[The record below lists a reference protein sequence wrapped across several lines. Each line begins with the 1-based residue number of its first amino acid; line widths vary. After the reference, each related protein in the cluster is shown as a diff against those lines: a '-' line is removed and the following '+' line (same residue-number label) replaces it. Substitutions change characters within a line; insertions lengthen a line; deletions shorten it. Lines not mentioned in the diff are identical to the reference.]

1 MESKYAPCGIL
12 RSDIELLRGDKLL
25 LFDPGSDSYYHITEK
40 TAKIIAFMTENMPA
54 EDFLELLQHNGININ
69 MRELQEII
77 LFLRSNNL
85 LVPDYG
91 EIPSKQQ
98 KIKKHKKNTGLLR
111 FSSTYLF
118 FKLPPWHPEKFF
130 AAAGPYF
137 SFFASKITII
147 ILSIFALTGYILA
160 LRNAAE
166 IKTAFLNTLSW
177 GGLVKYFAAIIFIK
191 ILHEAAHSI
200 SAVHFKCRV
209 RGIGIG
215 FMMFMPRLY
224 TDTTDS
230 YRLKRSERLLI
241 DAAGLIAELLIGG
254 IAALLWS
261 NLAPG
266 AAKSTMFY
274 IFAVST
280 VSTLFVNG
288 NPFIRYDG
296 YYILSDILGIEN
308 LMGQS
313 SECLCKFRR
322 YFFLRIGD
330 LPHEKNRIF
339 LLFFGIGAFIYKIF
353 LYTSICLIIYHK
365 FTKFLAI
372 IMLVL
377 EIYAILIYPCITE
390 LRIIKT
396 LSSRSSKKAF
406 YFMLAAGILLVSA
419 ILFIPVSWGIKIY
432 GESISSSR
440 IPVTLKESGYLLHD
454 MPHTAQFV
462 RAGEK
467 ILSLSSPRLATGIN
481 KLKKM
486 IAYDRLQYELQSI
499 DSEEFSLKNV
509 TAQKIASDKIALNE
523 LERRTKSLNIIAPA
537 EGIFVPTYRAL
548 YSGAFIPGNT
558 VIGEISSGDIII
570 CAYANDREISKL
582 SPGITGK
589 AYLQD
594 SLSPFRVKVIR
605 VETIAAAFKASSLL
619 QPYGGPLAV
628 YHGPD
633 NNLKSSQTL
642 YRVDL
647 EILDENKPIP
657 GRVLQVNLESTQQL
671 YKKILPFIISFFH
684 RNF

>member
-1 MESKYAPCGIL
+1 M
-12 RSDIELLRGDKLL
+12 
-25 LFDPGSDSYYHITEK
+25 
-40 TAKIIAFMTENMPA
+40 
-54 EDFLELLQHNGININ
+54 
-69 MRELQEII
+69 
-77 LFLRSNNL
+77 
-85 LVPDYG
+85 
-91 EIPSKQQ
+91 
-98 KIKKHKKNTGLLR
+98 
-111 FSSTYLF
+111 
-118 FKLPPWHPEKFF
+118 
-130 AAAGPYF
+130 
-137 SFFASKITII
+137 TII
-147 ILSIFALTGYILA
+147 ILSLFALTGYILA

-177 GGLVKYFAAIIFIK
+177 GGLVKYFAAIIFLK

-200 SAVHFKCRV
+200 SAVHFNCRV

-230 YRLKRSERLLI
+230 YRLKRKERLLI
-241 DAAGLIAELLIGG
+241 DSAGLIAELITGG

-280 VSTLFVNG
+280 ISTLLVNG

-296 YYILSDILGIEN
+296 YYILSDIIGIEN

-322 YFFLRIGD
+322 YFFLRIGEM
-330 LPHEKNRIF
+330 PHEKNRIF

-377 EIYAILIYPCITE
+377 EFYAILIYPCITE
-390 LRIIKT
+390 LRVIKM
-396 LSSRSSKKAF
+396 LSLQSTKKAF
-406 YFMLAAGILLVSA
+406 YLMLSAGLLLVSA

-432 GESISSSR
+432 GESISSSQ
-440 IPVTLKESGYLLHD
+440 IPITLKESGYLLHD
-454 MPHTAQFV
+454 MPHTARV
-462 RAGEK
+462 VKAGEK
-467 ILSLSSPRLATGIN
+467 ILSLSSPRLETGIN
-481 KLKKM
+481 KLQKI
-486 IAYDRLQYELQSI
+486 IAYDQLQYELQSV
-499 DSEEFSLKNV
+499 DTEEFSLKNV
-509 TAQKIASDKIALNE
+509 TAQKIASDKIALRE
-523 LERRTKSLNIIAPA
+523 LKRREQSLNVIAPTS
-537 EGIFVPTYRAL
+537 GIFIPKQTAL
-548 YSGAFIPGNT
+548 YRGAFIPGNT
-558 VIGEISSGDIII
+558 VIGEISSGNIII

-582 SPGITGK
+582 SAGIKGK

-594 SLSPFRVKVIR
+594 ALSPFEVQVIR
-605 VETIAAAFKASSLL
+605 VESIAATFKKSPLL

-628 YHGPD
+628 YPGTD

-647 EILDENKPIP
+647 AITDEIKPIP
-657 GRVLQVNLESTQQL
+657 GRVLQIHLESKQQL
-671 YKKILPFIISFFH
+671 YKKVLSFIISFFR